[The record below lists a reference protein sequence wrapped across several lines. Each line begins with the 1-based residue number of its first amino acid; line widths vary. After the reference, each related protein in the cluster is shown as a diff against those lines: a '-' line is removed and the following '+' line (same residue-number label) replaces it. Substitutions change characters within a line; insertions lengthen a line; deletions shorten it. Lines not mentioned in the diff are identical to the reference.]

1 MNERLE
7 HLFPEIDFEL
17 DLDERT
23 LPCIDHFA
31 PAQSDQAARI
41 RELTAERTAAY
52 GQMQRMMA
60 DINRLRESEQRLAAS
75 RQGMMT
81 DMLYRMALLSEY
93 RKGGSTE
100 SVVRIGTLAALLA
113 HAIGQPDAFCDVLQL
128 AAPLHDIGEI
138 CLPDALLGV
147 DEFDASLHHEMQIHC
162 LLGARLL
169 ASANDPVLA
178 TASVIAES
186 HHERFDGS
194 GYPRALRGEDIPLA
208 ARIVA
213 CVDVFDALTCD
224 RPQRAK
230 IPAPAAI
237 DQVLAMQGCFD
248 PEILAALSR
257 MRDKIMLV
265 RWTLDSANVTDE
277 LRYAIE
283 QQLRPDF
290 WRRFVD

>member
-17 DLDERT
+17 NLDERT
-23 LPCIDHFA
+23 LPCIDDLA
-31 PAQSDQAARI
+31 PAQSDHAARI

-52 GQMQRMMA
+52 GQMQRLMA
-60 DINRLRESEQRLAAS
+60 DINHLRQSEQRLEAS
-75 RQGMMT
+75 REGMMT

-113 HAIGQPDAFCDVLQL
+113 HAMEQPDAFCDVLQL

-147 DEFDASLHHEMQIHC
+147 DEFDASLHQEMQVHC

-169 ASANDPVLA
+169 ASAHDHVLA

-194 GYPRALRGEDIPLA
+194 GYPRGLTGVDIPLA

-230 IPAPAAI
+230 ISAPAAI
-237 DQVLAMQGCFD
+237 DCVLSMPHRFD
-248 PEILAALSR
+248 PEILSAFGR
-257 MRDKIMLV
+257 IRDKIMLV
-265 RWTLDSANVTDE
+265 RWTLDSEKVTDE
-277 LRYAIE
+277 LRHAIE